1 MHDPAL
7 LLQEI
12 LRGYVLPWNGYH
24 GVVHWARVLENGLR
38 VAEQHGGGIEWC
50 RVESRTRFILR
61 LPSSI
66 VCGAPASPEK
76 LA

>member
-1 MHDPAL
+1 MDIRAVVKVR
-7 LLQEI
+7 I
-12 LRGYVLPWNGYH
+12 LGEEYT
-24 GVVHWARVLENGLR
+24 LR
-38 VAEQHGGGIEWC
+38 TEASPEHTKAVAEQHGGGIEWC